1 MKISR
6 YLYLSLLAVL
16 LVSQSA
22 CVKSEY
28 DEPEINNVDPDL
40 TVTNSIADLRVLAT
54 TSPRQITTDIIIKGI
69 IIADDK
75 SGSFYKEM
83 VIQDSTGGISI
94 LLDVSNFNSNYPIG
108 RRVFIKCKGLYIAK
122 DSDGIVELG
131 AGSPGQVGRIPSGLV
146 QQYIVPGMWGL
157 ELPYNFQSLD
167 YVNGHLSE
175 LCQTLVSMPSLEFA
189 SADIGI
195 PYGGDPNSSSD
206 NNRTLNDCSGNTMI
220 LYTSAYA
227 SFATANTP
235 LLNGTVSGVLK
246 VYRGDGELILRDLD
260 DVQMTQLRC
269 DGSSG
274 VPVYTTLDSIRA
286 FDPGSN
292 VVILPG
298 DRFIRVVV
306 TSDNS
311 TNMINNQNLYCQDQT
326 AGIQVRFT
334 SAHSFPLGTELELK
348 IGGME
353 LSNYRGVLQI
363 NNVPLAMAT
372 VVTPPS
378 LSVSPRVANL
388 TDCNNNYNAWEGQ
401 LVRVNN
407 VTLSGNATLSGSLT
421 MDDGSGSTLVL
432 YTASGATFSGTATPT
447 NPVSITGLLI
457 EYNGTK
463 EIIIRNTGDIQ

>member
-1 MKISR
+1 MNISR

-16 LVSQSA
+16 LISQSA

-40 TVTNSIADLRVLAT
+40 TVTNSISDLRNQAT
-54 TSPRQITTDIIIKGI
+54 TTPLQITTDVIIKGI

-108 RRVFIKCKGLYIAK
+108 RRVFIKCKGLFIAK

-131 AGSPGQVGRIPSGLV
+131 AGSTGQVGRIPAGLV
-146 QQYIVPGMWGL
+146 QQYIVPGKWGL
-157 ELPYNFQSLD
+157 DLPYTDQSLD
-167 YVNGHLSE
+167 YVNNHLTE
-175 LCQTLVSMPSLEFA
+175 LCQTLVRMPSLEFS

-220 LYTSAYA
+220 VYTSAYA

-235 LLNGTVSGVLK
+235 FLNGTVSGVLK
-246 VYRGDGELILRDLD
+246 VYRGDGELVLRDLD
-260 DVQMTQLRC
+260 DVQMNQLRC

-274 VPVYTTLDSIRA
+274 VPVYTTLDTIRG
-286 FDPGSN
+286 FDPGTN
-292 VVILPG
+292 VVLLPG
-298 DRFIRVVV
+298 DRFIRVIV

-326 AGIQVRFT
+326 AGIQIRFT
-334 SAHSFPLGTELELK
+334 APHSFPLGTELEIK
-348 IGGME
+348 VGGME

-372 VVTPPS
+372 AIAPTG
-378 LSVSPRVANL
+378 LSISPRAANL
-388 TDCNNNYNAWEGQ
+388 TDCNNNYTAWEGQ

-432 YTASGATFSGTATPT
+432 YTASGATFSGNATPT
-447 NPVSITGLLI
+447 NPVSVTGLLI